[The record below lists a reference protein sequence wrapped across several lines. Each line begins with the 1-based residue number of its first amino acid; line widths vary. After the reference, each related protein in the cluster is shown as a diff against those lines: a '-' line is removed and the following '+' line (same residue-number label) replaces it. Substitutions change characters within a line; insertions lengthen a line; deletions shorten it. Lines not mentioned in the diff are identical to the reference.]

1 MFPASGVDRSGEG
14 TKLTRMANEVVE
26 EAKTILET
34 MLSKLGFEFE
44 IEIVGEGQ
52 TAILNIE
59 SPHQALLI
67 GKRGERLDDMQY
79 LVNRILRG
87 KYPDADRV
95 RVDSG
100 GYRAEQEERIA
111 QKAVGLAEKVKESG
125 RELWMNPMNSYH
137 RRLVHNA
144 LVDDPEIET
153 VSENTGRRDKKILIR
168 LK

>member
-1 MFPASGVDRSGEG
+1 MSD
-14 TKLTRMANEVVE
+14 TVVQ

-34 MLSKLGFEFE
+34 MLSKLGFEYEVE
-44 IEIVGEGQ
+44 ILGEGQ
-52 TAILNIE
+52 TAILNIT
-59 SPHQALLI
+59 SPDQSILI
-67 GKRGERLDDMQY
+67 GKRGDRLDDMQY

-87 KYPDADRV
+87 KYPDAARV

-100 GYRAEQEERIA
+100 GYRAEQEERVA
-111 QKAVGLAEKVKESG
+111 EKARKLAGKVKESG
-125 RELWMNPMNSYH
+125 RELWMNAMNSYH

-153 VSENTGRRDKKILIR
+153 VSEDTGRRDKKILIR

>member
-1 MFPASGVDRSGEG
+1 MSD
-14 TKLTRMANEVVE
+14 TVVN

-44 IEIVGEGQ
+44 VEIVGEGQ
-52 TAILNIE
+52 TAILNIT
-59 SPHQALLI
+59 SPHQAILI
-67 GKRGERLDDMQY
+67 GKRGDRLDDMQY
-79 LVNRILRG
+79 LVNRILR
-87 KYPDADRV
+87 KQFPDAPRV

-100 GYRAEQEERIA
+100 GYRAEQEERVA
-111 QKAVGLAEKVKESG
+111 EKAHKLAEKVKETG

-144 LVDDPEIET
+144 LVEDPEVET
-153 VSENTGRRDKKILIR
+153 ISEDTGRRDKKILIR

>member
-1 MFPASGVDRSGEG
+1 MSD
-14 TKLTRMANEVVE
+14 NVVE

-34 MLSKLGFEFE
+34 MLSKLGFEFGV
-44 IEIVGEGQ
+44 EIVGEGQ
-52 TAILNIE
+52 TAILNIS
-59 SPHQALLI
+59 SPDQAILI
-67 GKRGERLDDMQY
+67 GKRGDRLDDMQY
-79 LVNRILRG
+79 LVNRILRK

-100 GYRAEQEERIA
+100 GYRAEQEERVA
-111 QKAVGLAEKVKESG
+111 DKARKLAEKVKESG
-125 RELWMNPMNSYH
+125 RELWMNAMNSYH

-153 VSENTGRRDKKILIR
+153 VSEDTGRRDKKILIR